1 MDKGWIMSDR
11 KNNVNNKFKNDN
23 AKANNQTRSKYK
35 KGPIGKPVLM

>member
-35 KGPIGKPVLM
+35 KGPIGNTVLM